1 MNRAA
6 AALLFPL
13 LFSQARPA
21 EGQQAAKTAP
31 AARTSPGPEAAGDG
45 TPRWLKISGE
55 LRSRAEAPTGLEF
68 TANRND
74 LDLLTRIRVG
84 VRVMAGSRLRFAG
97 EWQDS
102 RGFGYGHPVPA
113 SAANRLDVRLA
124 WLEAGVSEGAGWTI
138 RAGRQALKFGK
149 GRLVWD
155 PDWSN
160 TGRAFDAV
168 RVTVAGRASRLDVF
182 AGSVVVPRDGR
193 FDRCDRSQMLSGLY
207 GSSTLRS
214 GVILE
219 PYLLLKSQAGVRD
232 ERGGLGALDVYTSG
246 LRVAAKA
253 GRRFDWESEMAV
265 QRGKAAG
272 SAVRAWA
279 AVWQASWQ
287 TGSGRWLPRLTA
299 AYTFA
304 SGDDN
309 PSDGR
314 KGTFDTLYPTTHLRN
329 GATDRIGWANIHD
342 WMVQGEW
349 RRGSRLRFSVSGHDF
364 RLATLRDALY
374 SPGGVALVRH
384 PLASSHHVGWEIAAT
399 ADYQLSRTVTAGA
412 GCAHLFPGAFLRQA
426 GKSGATQPYLFLSCR
441 F

>member
-6 AALLFPL
+6 AALLFYL
-13 LFSQARPA
+13 LFSPGGPA
-21 EGQQAAKTAP
+21 EGQQAAGRGPAP
-31 AARTSPGPEAAGDG
+31 RTSPGQGAADDG
-45 TPRWLKISGE
+45 TPKWLKISGE
-55 LRSRAEAPTGLEF
+55 LRSRVEAPTGLEF
-68 TANRND
+68 TANQND

-84 VRVMAGSRLRFAG
+84 VRVLAGSRLRFAG

-102 RGFGYGHPVPA
+102 RGFGYGYPVPA

-124 WLEAGVSEGAGWTI
+124 WLEAGVAEGTGWTI
-138 RAGRQALKFGK
+138 RLGRQALKFGK

-168 RVTVAGRASRLDVF
+168 RVTIGRRALRLDAF
-182 AGSVVVPRDGR
+182 AGSVVVPRDAR
-193 FDRCDRSQMLSGLY
+193 FDRCDRSQMLYGLY
-207 GSSTLRS
+207 GGSMLRAR
-214 GVILE
+214 VIFE
-219 PYLLLKSQAGVRD
+219 PYLLLKSQARIRD
-232 ERGGLGALDVYTSG
+232 ERGGWGALNVYTSG
-246 LRVAAKA
+246 LRAAGKA
-253 GRRFDWESEMAV
+253 GRRFDWETEMAV
-265 QRGKAAG
+265 QRGRAAG
-272 SAVRAWA
+272 SAVGAWA

-287 TGSGRWLPRLTA
+287 TGSRPWLPRLTA

-342 WMVQGEW
+342 WMLQGEW
-349 RRGSRLRFSVSGHDF
+349 KRGSRLRFSASGHEF

-374 SPGGVALVRH
+374 SPGGVALIRN
-384 PLASSHHVGWEIAAT
+384 PLATSHHVGWEISAT
-399 ADYQLSRTVTAGA
+399 ADYQFSRAVTAGA

-426 GKSGATQPYLFLSCR
+426 ARSGATQPYLFLTYR